1 MSGKIR
7 GGMITTN
14 SLRIKYI
21 SGGRLLIG
29 ITALRK
35 FENMF

>member
-21 SGGRLLIG
+21 SDVRLLRG